1 MCFYNVSGAIIAGV
15 PGRKVGLAGMA
26 GMASHNYRRFHTMK
40 KIVVSLLV
48 LFFTGAFMLSCSS
61 SSESPGA
68 VFKEMGNQIDELVS
82 VLEKHKTDAAA
93 ATLALQGYLDK
104 NGTKLKDL
112 AEKAKQIGQK
122 IKDDPKLQQEV
133 MMHALGM
140 IGKAGKLNNIVRDL
154 TKDPGFNAAW
164 TKYQQLSR

>member
-1 MCFYNVSGAIIAGV
+1 
-15 PGRKVGLAGMA
+15 
-26 GMASHNYRRFHTMK
+26 MK
-40 KIVVSLLV
+40 KITVSLFAFV
-48 LFFTGAFMLSCSS
+48 FAGALLLSCSS
-61 SSESPGA
+61 SSDSPSA
-68 VFKEMGNQIDELVS
+68 VFKEMGNQIDELLG
-82 VLEKHKTDAAA
+82 VLEKHQNDAPA

-112 AEKAKQIGQK
+112 AEKAKQVSQK

-140 IGKAGKLNNIVRDL
+140 IGKASKLANVVKDL
-154 TKDPGFNAAW
+154 TRDPGFNAAW